1 MHDCWC
7 KGYDKKIESRS
18 MKQKSI
24 LGLYGIFIPLF
35 IYYIQPSLV
44 NIYK

>member
-7 KGYDKKIESRS
+7 KGFDKKFESQS

-24 LGLYGIFIPLF
+24 LGLYGIFI
-35 IYYIQPSLV
+35 QPSLV

>member
-1 MHDCWC
+1 MHDCWR

-24 LGLYGIFIPLF
+24 LGLYGIFI
-35 IYYIQPSLV
+35 QPSLV